1 MTLVE
6 QLVLHEGLR
15 LTPYVDTV
23 GKITIGVGRNL
34 TDRGITEAQAYA
46 WLDEDIAVAVRE
58 LTARFP
64 WFAALEEIRR
74 RVLID
79 MHINLG
85 MQRLKG
91 FRQFL
96 GYVEAQDYRKAAEE
110 MLASRWA
117 TQVGG
122 RATRLA
128 GMMRT
133 GTV

>member
-23 GKITIGVGRNL
+23 GKITIGIGRNL

-64 WFAALEEIRR
+64 WFAALDEIRR